1 MTPIA
6 KFALAMAVVI
16 DTVLAEGADALP
28 VFAETTKQT
37 LQEARTDLAKAVAEF
52 HASGENG

>member
-1 MTPIA
+1 MTPVA
-6 KFALAMAVVI
+6 KFALAMATVI

-37 LQEARTDLAKAVAEF
+37 LQEARTELAKAVAVF
-52 HASGENG
+52 QASGENG